1 MISKQGWT
9 NFFLGAQFWARKITC
24 APDGPL
30 EKIGAQNQ
38 IARSIE
44 TFFFCIYFVFKI
56 YLGSITICKDNSF

>member
-1 MISKQGWT
+1 MILKQGWT

-30 EKIGAQNQ
+30 KKMDAQNQ

-44 TFFFCIYFVFKI
+44 TFFL
-56 YLGSITICKDNSF
+56 YLFYI